1 MHRWWAPEMP
11 CYSLDGMTPVVHPS
25 AYVHPTAVLI
35 GDVIVGPGC
44 YVGPLAALRGDFGR
58 IVLEEGAN
66 LQDTCVMHGFP
77 DSDTVVKRHGHIGH
91 GAVLHGCVIGAD
103 ALVGMNAVVM
113 DRARIGERSIVS
125 AAAFVK
131 AGFECPPQSLV
142 MGAPAGVKRAL
153 SDEEVAWKQRGT
165 REYQE
170 LTRRCL
176 ASLVEC
182 APLAEVEA
190 DRPRMGDSGFRPK
203 GNNSL

>member
-1 MHRWWAPEMP
+1 MP

-77 DSDTVVKRHGHIGH
+77 DSDTVVERHGHIGH

>member
-1 MHRWWAPEMP
+1 MP
-11 CYSLDGMTPVVHPS
+11 SYSLEGVRPVVHPT

-77 DSDTVVKRHGHIGH
+77 DSDTVVERNGHIGH
-91 GAVLHGCVIGAD
+91 GAVLHGCRIGED

-113 DRARIGERSIVS
+113 DYAQIGARSIVS

-131 AGFECPPQSLV
+131 ARFDCPPQSLV
-142 MGAPAGVKRAL
+142 MGAPASVKRSL
-153 SDEEVAWKQRGT
+153 SDEEIAWKRRGT
-165 REYQE
+165 EEYQA
-170 LTRRCL
+170 LARRCID
-176 ASLVEC
+176 SLVEC
-182 APLAEVEA
+182 EPLAEMEA
-190 DRPRMGDSGFRPK
+190 ERPRLDDSGFRPK
-203 GNNSL
+203 AEGGAEAGKGA

>member
-1 MHRWWAPEMP
+1 MP
-11 CYSLDGMTPVVHPS
+11 CYSLDGMTPVVHPT

-35 GDVIVGPGC
+35 GDVIVGPAC

-77 DSDTVVKRHGHIGH
+77 DSDTVVERNGHIGH

-113 DRARIGERSIVS
+113 DNARIGERSIVS

-176 ASLVEC
+176 AGMVEC

>member
-1 MHRWWAPEMP
+1 MP
-11 CYSLDGMTPVVHPS
+11 CYSLEGLTPVVDPT

-58 IVLEEGAN
+58 IILEEGAN

-77 DSDTVVKRHGHIGH
+77 DSDTVVERNGHIGH
-91 GAVLHGCVIGAD
+91 GAVLHGCRIGAD

-113 DRARIGERSIVS
+113 DKAHIGERCIV
-125 AAAFVK
+125 AATAFVK

-142 MGAPAGVKRAL
+142 MGSPATVKREL
-153 SDEEVAWKQRGT
+153 SEQEIAWKQRGT
-165 REYQE
+165 AEYQQ
-170 LTRRCL
+170 LSKRCL

-182 APLAEVEA
+182 QPLAAVEA
-190 DRPRMGDSGFRPK
+190 DHPRLGDSGFRPK
-203 GNNSL
+203 GQGA

>member
-1 MHRWWAPEMP
+1 MP
-11 CYSLDGMTPVVHPS
+11 CYSLEGLTPVVDPT

-58 IVLEEGAN
+58 IILEEGAN

-77 DSDTVVKRHGHIGH
+77 DSDTVVERNGHIGH
-91 GAVLHGCVIGAD
+91 GAVLHGCRIGAD

-113 DRARIGERSIVS
+113 DKAHIGERCIV
-125 AAAFVK
+125 AATAFVK

-142 MGAPAGVKRAL
+142 MGSPATVKREL
-153 SDEEVAWKQRGT
+153 SEQEIAWKQRGT
-165 REYQE
+165 AEYQQ
-170 LTRRCL
+170 LSKRCL

-182 APLAEVEA
+182 QPLAAVEVG
-190 DRPRMGDSGFRPK
+190 RPRLGDSGFRPK
-203 GNNSL
+203 GQGA